1 MASISYRACYRIAS
15 LVHRRGVAGYSAAGH
30 AAQATDEVAGEQGRR
45 FFTKTHEWF
54 QVEDVGVG
62 TVGITQV
69 AQRALGEVLFCRLPQ
84 EGARFQV
91 METLVTL
98 EALKS
103 VGEVHSPVK
112 GEVIEVNPRLER
124 EPALVTYA
132 PLTEGWLVRMAFD
145 GQIPRYLRRSSAI
158 PRSEVEPLL
167 ADVPGLVRYL
177 EERLLKQGDTDGLQE
192 LTFDGLRTMERWYL
206 HQAATELDL
215 YTASYGTGAGR
226 QLVVKRMSRASAKQ
240 HGADGDQDEDED
252 EGHGEEAEPQRRPP
266 LTGKRRKRVPVRVL
280 YK

>member
-1 MASISYRACYRIAS
+1 MRT
-15 LVHRRGVAGYSAAGH
+15 GVARHSATLQ
-30 AAQATDEVAGEQGRR
+30 AATGTGASSGEQGQRY
-45 FFTKTHEWF
+45 FTKTHEWF
-54 QVEDVGVG
+54 QVEEEGVG
-62 TVGITQV
+62 LVGITQV
-69 AQRALGEVLFCRLPQ
+69 AQRALGEVLYCRLPQ

-91 METLVTL
+91 MEPLVTL

-112 GEVIEVNPRLER
+112 GEILQINPRLER

-145 GQIPRYLRRSSAI
+145 GQIPRYLRRSRAI

-167 ADVPGLVRYL
+167 ADIPGLVRYL
-177 EERLLKQGDTDGLQE
+177 ETRLFKEGGSDVE

-206 HQAATELDL
+206 HQAAQELQL
-215 YTASYGTGAGR
+215 STASHGTGAGR
-226 QLVVKRMSRASAKQ
+226 QLVVRRVPAEGQAPEEDCK
-240 HGADGDQDEDED
+240 DESEQ
-252 EGHGEEAEPQRRPP
+252 PQVMTSPP
-266 LTGKRRKRVPVRVL
+266 GKRRKRAPIRVL